1 MNTNMLSRIAT
12 MLQRNLGISQVIF
25 LVLARDQ
32 ELVSNFE
39 NEIMI
44 VCGHRSL
51 GDVLSVEQ
59 NQNKH

>member
-1 MNTNMLSRIAT
+1 